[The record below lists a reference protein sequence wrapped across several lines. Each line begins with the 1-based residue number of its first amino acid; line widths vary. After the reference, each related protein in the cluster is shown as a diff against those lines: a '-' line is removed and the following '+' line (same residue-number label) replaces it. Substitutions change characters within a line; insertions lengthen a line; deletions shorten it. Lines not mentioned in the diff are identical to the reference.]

1 MNTLKNVLITA
12 IGTAIWILQ
21 SGNARAANL
30 VIYNSKETFLAD
42 TNATA
47 TSPFPTIGTTE
58 ILRYPQYT
66 HDNLQFT
73 PTYPMELFPGRN
85 WTNLLPGNDLAVNG
99 VENLNID
106 LPSFT
111 NVFGFDFAEPTYNV
125 GDRFIDST
133 FEMTLFNTGAA
144 IGTFQFAPPNNVA
157 SFVGVTSDRT
167 FNRVEIR
174 EIVGGAEDE
183 FYGRFYTG
191 NSSQASVPESSSVL
205 GLLTFGVLGAAFRL
219 KRQPL
224 PKAVNPSNT

>member
-21 SGNARAANL
+21 SGNAHAANL
-30 VIYNSKETFLAD
+30 VIYDSQEKFLVD

-99 VENLNID
+99 IENLNVD
-106 LPSFT
+106 LPDFINT
-111 NVFGFDFAEPTYNV
+111 FGFDFVEPTSFNV
-125 GDRFIDST
+125 NDRFIDST
-133 FEMTLFNTGAA
+133 FEVTLFNTDEA
-144 IGTFQFAPPNNVA
+144 IGTFQFASPNDVA

-174 EIVGGAEDE
+174 EIVGWAENE

-205 GLLTFGVLGAAFRL
+205 GLLTFGVLGTAFRL

-224 PKAVNPSNT
+224 PKTCE